1 LCVFRAP
8 LSEIKAADLE
18 QRAEGD
24 VRVLLEKL
32 QGSYKSS
39 QWNLWPATNI
49 IISTLPLQEATN
61 LYLLWMEYPLAVIP
75 MLPVT
80 LQMVTRIE

>member
-1 LCVFRAP
+1 MLLAN
-8 LSEIKAADLE
+8 KAADLE
-18 QRAEGD
+18 KSKKNQ
-24 VRVLLEKL
+24 VLLEKL

-39 QWNLWPATNI
+39 QWNLWLCYKHNHQN
-49 IISTLPLQEATN
+49 TLPLQEATN